1 MADEIIKTDLLI
13 VGAGPAGAAL
23 ACFLSQHGHKGIII
37 SAAPGT
43 AETPRAHITNMAA
56 LECLRDIGLDKD
68 CIDAA
73 AAGNHMVHTRWCHD
87 MAGEEYARCYSWG
100 NDPKRKVSLG
110 TSEASPCDHVDLPQT
125 ELEPILTKRA
135 IHTGWTLRFNTSF
148 LTFTRPEP
156 EVIISEIR
164 DDLTKKTYKI
174 QSRFLFGC
182 DGARSQVIR
191 ELKIPLIKKPG
202 QGLAL
207 NVLLKADLSHL
218 VKSRT
223 GNLHWV
229 FQPEKEHPP
238 WGWACIVRMVRPYT
252 EWMFIFLPTPGADVK
267 ADDMIASNDEYIKRA
282 KEIIGDDSIEVTI
295 KDASKWW
302 INETV
307 AEYYSDGNIFCL
319 GDAVHRHPPFNGLG
333 SNTCIQ
339 DAYNL
344 AWKISYVMAGKAAPK
359 LLDTYSI
366 ERQPVGQDIITR
378 ANQGLRDHLPWM
390 LAIGIT
396 EPDVEKRKA
405 VFAEFE
411 DKGEAGR
418 ARRKAFH
425 EGINN
430 TGTEFHGLGIE
441 MNQQYRSDAV
451 YLADERP
458 EDAPVFPKDAVR
470 ERLITTYPGM
480 RLPHAWLN
488 TRVPGKQFSTI
499 DLAGHGGF
507 CLFTG
512 PGGQAWKEATE
523 QVSKAVGVPIKSYSI
538 GWKEDY
544 EEVYFD
550 WTNRREV
557 EEDGCVLVR
566 PDRFVAWRS
575 KSMIENP
582 KEKLEK
588 RTHLQF
594 NKWAKQYGEIYSL
607 KFGPAT
613 SIVITSPRLIKQLI
627 DKKSNLYSR
636 RPDSHVGDIIASGD
650 HLLLMQYSDKW
661 RWCRK
666 VVHQFFMEKEV
677 EAKHIKVVDAE
688 AVQMIKD
695 FMEGPEGRKGHMM
708 YPKRF
713 SNSIIMS
720 LIYGSRTPDCGTKHM
735 VKLYA
740 LMENWSK
747 VMEPGN
753 TPPVDIFPW
762 LKLVPESILGMWR
775 SRAENVGEEMRKLYS
790 EWVEYGI
797 QRNKERGSVD
807 CFLDKVLE
815 AQEKEQK
822 IDRHGLYFL
831 LGTMMEGGSDT
842 TSSLIISFIHAMTKW
857 PEVLRRAQREMDG
870 VLGEE
875 RTPNWGDYERLPY
888 VAACVKEAHRWR
900 HVAPLAFPH
909 SLAEDDWVDGMF
921 LPKGSDVFIN
931 AFGMHHD
938 EKRFNNPDVFDPDH
952 FKGQTA
958 LASELANGE
967 WEKRDHYG
975 YGSGRRLCPG
985 IHLAERNLFLALAK
999 LIWAFDIGPGRD
1011 ESGKVMEPDVSHET
1025 GYSDGFLVCANDF
1038 PCEIKLRSEERGRT
1052 ILREFELA
1060 RVEVFSKYETPE

>member
-23 ACFLSQHGHKGIII
+23 ACFLSAHGHKGIII

-56 LECLRDIGLDKD
+56 LECLRDIGLDKE
-68 CIDAA
+68 CVDAA
-73 AAGNHMVHTRWCHD
+73 AAGNHMVHTRWCHS
-87 MAGEEYARCYSWG
+87 MAGEEFARCYSWG
-100 NDPKRKVSLG
+100 NDPKRKG
-110 TSEASPCDHVDLPQT
+110 DYDAASPCDHVDLPQT

-148 LTFTRPEP
+148 VSFTRPEP
-156 EVIISEIR
+156 DVIISTIR
-164 DDLTKKTYKI
+164 DDLTKTTYKI

-191 ELKIPLIKKPG
+191 ELGIPLIKKPG

-267 ADDMIASNDEYIKRA
+267 ADDMIASEEDYIKRA
-282 KEIIGDDSIEVTI
+282 KEIIGDESINVTI
-295 KDASKWW
+295 RDVSKWW

-344 AWKISYVMAGKAAPK
+344 AWKIAYVMAGKAGPK
-359 LLDTYSI
+359 MLDTYSI
-366 ERQPVGQDIITR
+366 ERQPVGVEIITR
-378 ANQGLRDHLPWM
+378 ANQGLRDHVPWM
-390 LAIGIT
+390 QAIGIT

-411 DKGEAGR
+411 DKGEVGR

-425 EGINN
+425 QGINN
-430 TGTEFHGLGIE
+430 TGTEFHGVGIE

-451 YLADERP
+451 YLADEKP
-458 EDAPVFPKDAVR
+458 EDAPVLPKDAVR

-488 TRVPGKQFSTI
+488 TRIPDKQFSTH
-499 DLAGHGGF
+499 DLAGHGKF

-512 PGGQAWKEATE
+512 PGGQAWKEAAE
-523 QVSKAVGVPIKSYSI
+523 QIAQAVGVPIKAYSI

-588 RTHLQF
+588 VMKHFAQ
-594 NKWAKQYGEIYSL
+594 WAKQYGEIFSL

-613 SIVITSPRLIKQLI
+613 SIVITSPRLVKQLV

-636 RPDSHVGDIIASGD
+636 RPPSHVGGIIAQGD
-650 HLLLMQYSDKW
+650 HLLLMQYSDRW
-661 RWCRK
+661 RTCRK
-666 VVHQFFMEKEV
+666 LVHQFFMEQQVIKN
-677 EAKHIKVVDAE
+677 HTKVVDAE
-688 AVQMIKD
+688 AVQMLKD
-695 FMEGPEGRKGHMM
+695 FIEQPEGCMKH
-708 YPKRF
+708 PKRF

-720 LIYGSRTPDCGTKHM
+720 LIYGTRTPSIKTKHM

-753 TPPVDIFPW
+753 TPPVDIFPF
-762 LKLVPESILGMWR
+762 LKLVPEKFLGMWR
-775 SRAENVGEEMRKLYS
+775 SRAQNVGDEMTKLYS

-797 QRNKERGSVD
+797 ERHKTSGSVD
-807 CFLDKVLE
+807 CFVDRVLDDPKVDL
-815 AQEKEQK
+815 
-822 IDRHGLYFL
+822 DRHGLYFL
-831 LGTMMEGGSDT
+831 CGTLMEGGSDT

-857 PEVLRRAQREMDG
+857 PQVLKKAQAEMDKVVG
-870 VLGEE
+870 PE
-875 RTPNWGDYERLPY
+875 RTPTWEDYENLPY
-888 VAACVKEAHRWR
+888 IAACVKEAHRWR
-900 HVAPLAFPH
+900 PVAPLGFPH

-931 AFGMHHD
+931 AFGLHHD
-938 EKRFNNPDVFDPDH
+938 EKRFTNPDVFDPDH
-952 FKGQTA
+952 FKGYTA
-958 LASELANGE
+958 LASELANGDYTN
-967 WEKRDHYG
+967 RDHYG

-985 IHLAERNLFLALAK
+985 IHLAERNLFLAIAK
-999 LIWAFDIGPGRD
+999 LVWAFDIGPGKD
-1011 ESGKVMEPDVSHET
+1011 ENGKDVEPDVSNEK
-1025 GYSDGFLVCANDF
+1025 GYCTGFLVCAEDF
-1038 PCEIKLRSEERGRT
+1038 PCMVTLRGEERRRT
-1052 ILREFELA
+1052 ILRESDKA
-1060 RVEVFSKYETPE
+1060 KAEVFSKYETPKE